1 MAQVLNASNTSGVYI
16 KLESV
21 PGTAVTPAGTDFV
34 PTVGTPKFTPRG
46 AGIIRRA
53 DTMTP
58 YGGELA
64 AKTGGIGWDIS
75 FTTEL
80 LWNFGTAQASTVD
93 LTTLSSPLYALF
105 RSCPFKIT
113 SSANKDYTFSSQAI
127 YDLAASRATNAY
139 STSTFTIVY
148 EETPSGK
155 KYSASGCVCIPK
167 FSFEAGGKIMVEW
180 SIKGLWQ
187 PVGSVTSPGLVPTYV
202 YTPPLVGTNCT
213 LTSAGPLSANTCA
226 LAKVTYDP
234 GFALSDVLDAQKLY
248 GMGIA
253 MIALTSSP
261 SIEIE
266 VADLSETLQPD
277 WTEAQDNTVDS
288 TTALA
293 VTVQIATDTSVVFTL
308 NEPQLVQWPTP
319 GESNGY
325 RNIGLKFAGI
335 VNTNSVADI
344 GSITFNAPPA

>member
-16 KLESV
+16 KIETV
-21 PGTAVTPAGTDFV
+21 AGQWAAPAGSDFV
-34 PTVGTPKFTPRG
+34 PVVGTPKFTPRG
-46 AGIIRRA
+46 PGIIRRA
-53 DTMTP
+53 DIYTP

-80 LWNFGTAQASTVD
+80 YWNFGSNAFTANPTGNQTV
-93 LTTLSSPLYALF
+93 LYALF
-105 RSCPFKIT
+105 RSCPFTIASGGTYDFKFI
-113 SSANKDYTFSSQAI
+113 SQAI
-127 YDLAASRATNAY
+127 YDLANGRSVDNNQCATFSIA
-139 STSTFTIVY
+139 Y
-148 EETPSGK
+148 EEIGAK
-155 KYSASGCVCIPK
+155 RYEAKGCVCIPK
-167 FSFEAGGKIMVEW
+167 FSFEAGGKITVEW
-180 SIKGLWQ
+180 SIKGQWR
-187 PVGSVTSPGLVPTYV
+187 PVTSTGTALVPTYA
-202 YTPPLVGTNCT
+202 YPAPLIGINAT
-213 LTSAGPLSANTCA
+213 LSATTPISASTSA
-226 LAKVTYDP
+226 LAKVAYDP
-234 GFALSDVLDAQKLY
+234 GFALSDVLDAQEEY

-277 WTEAQDNTVDS
+277 WGDAEDNVIGG
-288 TTALA
+288 TAFD
-293 VTVQIATDTSVVFTL
+293 VTLTIAANTSVVFSL

-335 VNTNSVADI
+335 VNANSVADI
-344 GSITFNAPPA
+344 GSIGFYSA

>member
-1 MAQVLNASNTSGVYI
+1 V
-16 KLESV
+16 
-21 PGTAVTPAGTDFV
+21 
-34 PTVGTPKFTPRG
+34 VGTPKFTPRG
-46 AGIIRRA
+46 PGIIRRA
-53 DTMTP
+53 DIYTP

-80 LWNFGTAQASTVD
+80 YWNFASNAFTANPTGTQTV
-93 LTTLSSPLYALF
+93 LYALL
-105 RSCPFKIT
+105 RSCPFTIASGGTYDFKFI
-113 SSANKDYTFSSQAI
+113 SQAL
-127 YDLAASRATNAY
+127 YDLAQNRTSANNQCATFSIA
-139 STSTFTIVY
+139 Y
-148 EETPSGK
+148 EEIGAK
-155 KYSASGCVCIPK
+155 RYEASGCVCIPK
-167 FSFEAGGKIMVEW
+167 FSFEAGGKITVEW
-180 SIKGLWQ
+180 SVKGQWR
-187 PVGSVTSPGLVPTYV
+187 PVTNSTPLVPTYA
-202 YTPPLVGTNCT
+202 YPAPLIGTNAT
-213 LTSAGPLSANTCA
+213 LSATTPIGSSTSA

-234 GFALSDVLDAQKLY
+234 GFALSDVLDAQQTY

-277 WTEAQDNTVDS
+277 WGDAEGNVIGG
-288 TTALA
+288 TAFD
-293 VTVQIATDTSVVFTL
+293 VTLTISAGVSVVFSL

-335 VNTNSVADI
+335 VNANSVADI
-344 GSITFNAPPA
+344 GSIGFYSV

>member
-16 KLESV
+16 KLETTA
-21 PGTAVTPAGTDFV
+21 GTYVAPAGTDFV
-34 PTVGTPKFTPRG
+34 PVVGTPKFTPRG
-46 AGIIRRA
+46 PGIIRRA
-53 DTMTP
+53 DIYTP

-80 LWNFGTAQASTVD
+80 YWNFASNAFTANPTGTQTV
-93 LTTLSSPLYALF
+93 LYALL
-105 RSCPFKIT
+105 RSCPFTIASGGTYDFKFI
-113 SSANKDYTFSSQAI
+113 SQAL
-127 YDLAASRATNAY
+127 YDLAQNRTSANNQCATFSIA
-139 STSTFTIVY
+139 Y
-148 EETPSGK
+148 EEIGAK
-155 KYSASGCVCIPK
+155 RYEASGCVCIPK
-167 FSFEAGGKIMVEW
+167 FSFEAGGKITVEW
-180 SIKGLWQ
+180 SVKGQWR
-187 PVGSVTSPGLVPTYV
+187 PVTNSTPLVPTYA
-202 YTPPLVGTNCT
+202 YPAPLIGTNAT
-213 LTSAGPLSANTCA
+213 LSATTPIGSSTSA

-234 GFALSDVLDAQKLY
+234 GFALSDVLDAQQTY

-277 WTEAQDNTVDS
+277 WGDAEGNVIGG
-288 TTALA
+288 TAFD
-293 VTVQIATDTSVVFTL
+293 VTLTISAGVSVVFSL

-335 VNTNSVADI
+335 VNANSVADI
-344 GSITFNAPPA
+344 GSIGFYSV

>member
-16 KLESV
+16 RLETT
-21 PGTAVTPAGTDFV
+21 PGTYLAPALGDFV
-34 PTVGTPKFTPRG
+34 PVVGTPKFTPRG
-46 AGIIRRA
+46 PGIIRRA
-53 DTMTP
+53 DIYTP
-58 YGGELA
+58 YGGEVA

-80 LWNFGTAQASTVD
+80 YWNFAGGAFTADPTTTNTV
-93 LTTLSSPLYALF
+93 LYALL
-105 RSCPFKIT
+105 RSCPFSIATGGT
-113 SSANKDYTFSSQAI
+113 SDFKFISQAI
-127 YDLAASRATNAY
+127 YNLAATRTGGNSY
-139 STSTFTIVY
+139 SASTFSIAY
-148 EETPSGK
+148 EEIGAK
-155 KYSASGCVCIPK
+155 RYEASGCVCIPK

-180 SIKGLWQ
+180 SIKGQWRPVQDSTGLQ
-187 PVGSVTSPGLVPTYV
+187 PTNLSLM
-202 YTPPLVGTNCT
+202 PLIGQNCS
-213 LTSAGPLSANTCA
+213 LSATGPLSSATCA

-234 GFALSDVLDAQKLY
+234 GFALSDVLDAKETY

-266 VADLSETLQPD
+266 VADLSENEQDD
-277 WTEAQDNTVDS
+277 WTQAQNNTVS
-288 TTALA
+288 STALE
-293 VTVQIATDTSVVFTL
+293 VTVGISSQYLVIFSL

-335 VNTNSVADI
+335 VNNTSKADI
-344 GSITFNAPPA
+344 GSVGFYTN

>member
-16 KLESV
+16 KLEAT
-21 PGTAVTPAGTDFV
+21 PGTYVAPAGTDFV
-34 PTVGTPKFTPRG
+34 PVVGTPKFTPRG
-46 AGIIRRA
+46 PGIIRRA
-53 DTMTP
+53 DIYTP

-80 LWNFGTAQASTVD
+80 YWNFASNAFTANPTGTQTV
-93 LTTLSSPLYALF
+93 LYALL
-105 RSCPFKIT
+105 RSCPFTIASGGTYDFKFI
-113 SSANKDYTFSSQAI
+113 SQAL
-127 YDLAASRATNAY
+127 YDLAQNRTSANNQCATFSIA
-139 STSTFTIVY
+139 Y
-148 EETPSGK
+148 EEIGAK
-155 KYSASGCVCIPK
+155 RYEACGCVCIPK
-167 FSFEAGGKIMVEW
+167 FSFEAGGKITVEW
-180 SIKGLWQ
+180 SVKGQWR
-187 PVGSVTSPGLVPTYV
+187 PVTNSTPLVPTYA
-202 YTPPLVGTNCT
+202 YPAPLIGTNAT
-213 LTSAGPLSANTCA
+213 LSATTPIGSSTSA

-234 GFALSDVLDAQKLY
+234 GFALSDVLDAQQEY

-277 WTEAQDNTVDS
+277 WGDAEGNVIGG
-288 TTALA
+288 TAFD
-293 VTVQIATDTSVVFTL
+293 VTLTIAAGVSVVFSL

-335 VNTNSVADI
+335 VNANSVSDI
-344 GSITFNAPPA
+344 GSIGFYSV

>member
-1 MAQVLNASNTSGVYI
+1 
-16 KLESV
+16 V
-21 PGTAVTPAGTDFV
+21 PV
-34 PTVGTPKFTPRG
+34 VGTPKFTPRG
-46 AGIIRRA
+46 PGIIRRA
-53 DTMTP
+53 DIYTP

-80 LWNFGTAQASTVD
+80 YWNFASNAFTANPTGTQTV
-93 LTTLSSPLYALF
+93 LYALL
-105 RSCPFKIT
+105 RSCPFTIASGGTYDFKFI
-113 SSANKDYTFSSQAI
+113 SQAL
-127 YDLAASRATNAY
+127 YDLAQNRTSANNQCATFSIA
-139 STSTFTIVY
+139 Y
-148 EETPSGK
+148 EEIGAK
-155 KYSASGCVCIPK
+155 RYEACGCVCIPK
-167 FSFEAGGKIMVEW
+167 FSFEAGGKITVEW
-180 SIKGLWQ
+180 SVKGQWR
-187 PVGSVTSPGLVPTYV
+187 PVTDSTPLVPSYA
-202 YTPPLVGTNCT
+202 YPAPLIGTNAT
-213 LTSAGPLSANTCA
+213 LSATTPIGSSTSA

-234 GFALSDVLDAQKLY
+234 GFALSDVLDAQQEY

-277 WTEAQDNTVDS
+277 WGDAEGNVIGG
-288 TTALA
+288 TAFD
-293 VTVQIATDTSVVFTL
+293 VTLTIASGVSVVFSL

-335 VNTNSVADI
+335 VNANSVADI
-344 GSITFNAPPA
+344 GSIGFYSV

>member
-16 KLESV
+16 RLETT
-21 PGTAVTPAGTDFV
+21 PGSYLAPALGDFV
-34 PTVGTPKFTPRG
+34 PVVGTPKFTPRG

-53 DTMTP
+53 DVMTP

-80 LWNFGTAQASTVD
+80 YWNFAGGAFTADPSTTNTV
-93 LTTLSSPLYALF
+93 LYALF
-105 RSCPFKIT
+105 RSCPFSIASGGTNDFKFI
-113 SSANKDYTFSSQAI
+113 SQAI
-127 YDLAASRATNAY
+127 YDLAATRTGGNAY
-139 STSTFTIVY
+139 SASTFSIAY
-148 EETPSGK
+148 EEIGAK
-155 KYSASGCVCIPK
+155 RYEAEGCVCIPK

-180 SIKGLWQ
+180 SIKGKWRA
-187 PVGSVTSPGLVPTYV
+187 VTDSTGLLPTNLSLM
-202 YTPPLVGTNCT
+202 PLIGQNCS
-213 LTSAGPLSANTCA
+213 LSATGPLSSATCA
-226 LAKVTYDP
+226 LAKVSYDP
-234 GFALSDVLDAQKLY
+234 GFALSDVLDARETY

-266 VADLSETLQPD
+266 VADLDETTQPD
-277 WTEAQDNTVDS
+277 WGDAEDNTVS
-288 TTALA
+288 ATPLNVEVGISGTTF
-293 VTVQIATDTSVVFTL
+293 VQFSL

-325 RNIGLKFAGI
+325 RNIGLKFAGV
-335 VNTNSVADI
+335 VNNTSKADI
-344 GSITFNAPPA
+344 GSVGFYSN

>member
-16 KLESV
+16 KLEAT
-21 PGTAVTPAGTDFV
+21 PGTLVTPAGTDFV

-58 YGGELA
+58 FGGELA

-80 LWNFGTAQASTVD
+80 LWNFGTAQTFTVD
-93 LTTLSSPLYALF
+93 FGTLTTPLYALF
-105 RSCPFKIT
+105 RSCPFKVT
-113 SSANKDYTFSSQAI
+113 GSTKDYTLSSQAI
-127 YDLAASRATNAY
+127 YDIAASRSTNAY
-139 STSTFTIVY
+139 SASTFTIVY
-148 EETPSGK
+148 EETPTGK

-180 SIKGLWQ
+180 SVKGKWRPVTDSTGLQ
-187 PVGSVTSPGLVPTYV
+187 PTNLSLM
-202 YTPPLVGTNCT
+202 PLIGQNCS
-213 LTSAGPLSANTCA
+213 LSATGPLSSATCA

-234 GFALSDVLDAQKLY
+234 GFALSDVLDAKETY

-266 VADLSETLQPD
+266 VADLSETASPD
-277 WTEAQDNTVDS
+277 WTQAQDNTVS
-288 TTALA
+288 STALSVEVGISGTTF
-293 VTVQIATDTSVVFTL
+293 VTFSL

-335 VNTNSVADI
+335 VNATSQADI
-344 GSITFNAPPA
+344 GSISFNAP

>member
-16 KLESV
+16 KLETT
-21 PGTAVTPAGTDFV
+21 PGTYVAPAGTDFV
-34 PTVGTPKFTPRG
+34 PVVGTPKFTPRG
-46 AGIIRRA
+46 PGIIRRA
-53 DTMTP
+53 DIYTP

-80 LWNFGTAQASTVD
+80 YWNFASNAFTANPTGTQTV
-93 LTTLSSPLYALF
+93 LYALL
-105 RSCPFKIT
+105 RSCPFTIASGGTYDFKFI
-113 SSANKDYTFSSQAI
+113 SQAL
-127 YDLAASRATNAY
+127 YDLAQNRTSANNQCATFSIA
-139 STSTFTIVY
+139 Y
-148 EETPSGK
+148 EEIGAK
-155 KYSASGCVCIPK
+155 RYEACGCVCIPK
-167 FSFEAGGKIMVEW
+167 FSFEAGGKITVEW
-180 SIKGLWQ
+180 SVKGQWR
-187 PVGSVTSPGLVPTYV
+187 PVTNSTPLVPTYA
-202 YTPPLVGTNCT
+202 YPAPLIGTNAT
-213 LTSAGPLSANTCA
+213 LSATTPIGSSTSA

-234 GFALSDVLDAQKLY
+234 GFALSDVLDAQQEY

-277 WTEAQDNTVDS
+277 WGDAEGNVIGG
-288 TTALA
+288 TAFD
-293 VTVQIATDTSVVFTL
+293 VTLTIASGVSVVFSL

-335 VNTNSVADI
+335 VNANSVSDI
-344 GSITFNAPPA
+344 GSIGFYSV

>member
-16 KLESV
+16 KLETT
-21 PGTAVTPAGTDFV
+21 PGTYVAPAGTDFV
-34 PTVGTPKFTPRG
+34 PVVGTPKFTPRG
-46 AGIIRRA
+46 PGIIRRA
-53 DTMTP
+53 DIYTP

-80 LWNFGTAQASTVD
+80 YWNFASNAFTANPTGTQTV
-93 LTTLSSPLYALF
+93 LYALL
-105 RSCPFKIT
+105 RSCPFTIASGGTYDFKFI
-113 SSANKDYTFSSQAI
+113 SQAI
-127 YDLAASRATNAY
+127 YDLAQNRTSANNQCATFSIA
-139 STSTFTIVY
+139 Y
-148 EETPSGK
+148 EEIGAK
-155 KYSASGCVCIPK
+155 RYEAKGCVCIPK
-167 FSFEAGGKIMVEW
+167 FSFEAGGKITVEW
-180 SIKGLWQ
+180 SVKGQWR
-187 PVGSVTSPGLVPTYV
+187 PVTDSTPLVPSYA
-202 YTPPLVGTNCT
+202 YPAPLIGTNAT
-213 LTSAGPLSANTCA
+213 LSATTPIGSSTSA

-234 GFALSDVLDAQKLY
+234 GFALSDVLDAQQEY

-266 VADLSETLQPD
+266 VADLSEALQPD
-277 WTEAQDNTVDS
+277 WGDAEGNVIGG
-288 TTALA
+288 TAFD
-293 VTVQIATDTSVVFTL
+293 VTLTIASGVSVVFSL

-335 VNTNSVADI
+335 VNANSVADI
-344 GSITFNAPPA
+344 GSIGFYSV

>member
-16 KLESV
+16 KLEAT

-46 AGIIRRA
+46 PGIIRRA
-53 DTMTP
+53 DIYTP

-80 LWNFGTAQASTVD
+80 YWNFGSNAFTANPTGNQTV
-93 LTTLSSPLYALF
+93 LYALF
-105 RSCPFKIT
+105 RSCPFTIASGGTYDFKFI
-113 SSANKDYTFSSQAI
+113 SQAI
-127 YDLAASRATNAY
+127 YDLANGRSVDNNQCATFSIA
-139 STSTFTIVY
+139 Y
-148 EETPSGK
+148 EEIGAK
-155 KYSASGCVCIPK
+155 RYEAKGCVCIPK
-167 FSFEAGGKIMVEW
+167 FSFEAGGKITVEW
-180 SIKGLWQ
+180 SIKGQWR
-187 PVGSVTSPGLVPTYV
+187 PVTSTGTALVPTYA
-202 YTPPLVGTNCT
+202 YPAPLIGINAT
-213 LTSAGPLSANTCA
+213 LSATTPISASTSA
-226 LAKVTYDP
+226 LAKVAYDP
-234 GFALSDVLDAQKLY
+234 GFALSDVLDAQEEY

-277 WTEAQDNTVDS
+277 WGDAEDNVIGG
-288 TTALA
+288 TAFD
-293 VTVQIATDTSVVFTL
+293 VTLTIAANTSVVFSL

-335 VNTNSVADI
+335 VNANSVADI
-344 GSITFNAPPA
+344 GSIGFYSA

>member
-16 KLESV
+16 KLETT
-21 PGTAVTPAGTDFV
+21 PGTYVAPAGTDFV
-34 PTVGTPKFTPRG
+34 PVVGTPKFTPRG
-46 AGIIRRA
+46 PGIIRRA
-53 DTMTP
+53 DIYTP

-80 LWNFGTAQASTVD
+80 YWNFASNAFTANPTGTQTV
-93 LTTLSSPLYALF
+93 LYALL
-105 RSCPFKIT
+105 RSCPFTIASGGTYDFKFI
-113 SSANKDYTFSSQAI
+113 SQAI
-127 YDLAASRATNAY
+127 YDLAQNRTSANNQCATFSIA
-139 STSTFTIVY
+139 Y
-148 EETPSGK
+148 EEIGAK
-155 KYSASGCVCIPK
+155 RYEAKGCVCIPK
-167 FSFEAGGKIMVEW
+167 FSFEAGGKITVEW
-180 SIKGLWQ
+180 SVKGQWR
-187 PVGSVTSPGLVPTYV
+187 PVTDSTPLVPSYA
-202 YTPPLVGTNCT
+202 YPAPLIGTNAT
-213 LTSAGPLSANTCA
+213 LSATTPIGSSTSA

-234 GFALSDVLDAQKLY
+234 GFALSDVLDAQQEY

-277 WTEAQDNTVDS
+277 WGDAEGNVIGG
-288 TTALA
+288 TAFD
-293 VTVQIATDTSVVFTL
+293 VTLTIASGVSVVFSL

-335 VNTNSVADI
+335 VNANSVADI
-344 GSITFNAPPA
+344 GSIGFYSV

>member
-16 KLESV
+16 KLETT
-21 PGTAVTPAGTDFV
+21 PGTYVAPAGTDFV
-34 PTVGTPKFTPRG
+34 PVVGTPKFTPRG
-46 AGIIRRA
+46 PGIIRRA
-53 DTMTP
+53 DVMTP

-80 LWNFGTAQASTVD
+80 LWNFGTAESFSVD
-93 LTTLSSPLYALF
+93 FTSVTSPLYALF

-113 SSANKDYTFSSQAI
+113 GSNTDYKFISQAI
-127 YDLAASRATNAY
+127 YDIAASRTPNVY

-148 EETPSGK
+148 EETPTGK

-180 SIKGLWQ
+180 SIKGQWQ
-187 PVGSVTSPGLVPTYV
+187 PVGSVTSPGLVPTYA
-202 YTPPLVGTNCT
+202 YTSPLVGTACT

-234 GFALSDVLDAQKLY
+234 GFALSDVLDAKQTY

-266 VADLSETLQPD
+266 VADLAESTQPD
-277 WTEAQDNTVDS
+277 WTEAENNTVD
-288 TTALA
+288 TTGLL
-293 VTVQIATDTSVVFTL
+293 VTVVIATNTSVVFTL
-308 NEPQLVQWPTP
+308 DRPQLIQWPTP

-335 VNTNSVADI
+335 VNTGSLASANGIGNIAFNS
-344 GSITFNAPPA
+344 P

>member
-16 KLESV
+16 KLETT
-21 PGTAVTPAGTDFV
+21 PGTYVAPAGTDFV
-34 PTVGTPKFTPRG
+34 PVVGTPKFTPRG
-46 AGIIRRA
+46 PGIIRRA
-53 DTMTP
+53 DVMTP

-80 LWNFGTAQASTVD
+80 YWNFTSNPFTANPTGTQTV
-93 LTTLSSPLYALF
+93 LYALL
-105 RSCPFKIT
+105 RSCPFTIATGGT
-113 SSANKDYTFSSQAI
+113 SDFKFISQAI
-127 YDLAASRATNAY
+127 YDLAQNRTSANNQCATFSIA
-139 STSTFTIVY
+139 Y
-148 EETPSGK
+148 EEIGAK
-155 KYSASGCVCIPK
+155 RYEACGCVCIPK

-180 SIKGLWQ
+180 SIKGQWR
-187 PVGSVTSPGLVPTYV
+187 PVTNSTPLVPTYL
-202 YTPPLVGTNCT
+202 YPAPLIGTNA
-213 LTSAGPLSANTCA
+213 SLSATTPIGSSTSA

-234 GFALSDVLDAQKLY
+234 GFALSDVLDAQQEY

-266 VADLSETLQPD
+266 VADLSEALQPD
-277 WTEAQDNTVDS
+277 WGDAEDNVIGG
-288 TTALA
+288 TAFD
-293 VTVQIATDTSVVFTL
+293 VTLTIASGVSVVFSL

-335 VNTNSVADI
+335 VNANSVADI
-344 GSITFNAPPA
+344 GSIGFYSV

>member
-16 KLESV
+16 KLETT
-21 PGTAVTPAGTDFV
+21 PGTYVAPAGTDFV
-34 PTVGTPKFTPRG
+34 PVVGTPKFTPRG
-46 AGIIRRA
+46 PGIIRRA
-53 DTMTP
+53 DIYTP

-80 LWNFGTAQASTVD
+80 YWNFASNAFTANPTGTQTV
-93 LTTLSSPLYALF
+93 LYALL
-105 RSCPFKIT
+105 RSCPFTIASGGTYDFKFI
-113 SSANKDYTFSSQAI
+113 SQAI
-127 YDLAASRATNAY
+127 YDLAQNRTSANNQCATFSIA
-139 STSTFTIVY
+139 Y
-148 EETPSGK
+148 EEIGAK
-155 KYSASGCVCIPK
+155 RYEAKGCVCIPK
-167 FSFEAGGKIMVEW
+167 FSFEAGGKITVEW
-180 SIKGLWQ
+180 SVKGQWR
-187 PVGSVTSPGLVPTYV
+187 PVTDSTPLVPSYA
-202 YTPPLVGTNCT
+202 YPAPLIGTNAT
-213 LTSAGPLSANTCA
+213 LSATTPIGSSTSA

-234 GFALSDVLDAQKLY
+234 GFALSDVLDAQQEY

-277 WTEAQDNTVDS
+277 WGDAEGNVIGG
-288 TTALA
+288 TAFD
-293 VTVQIATDTSVVFTL
+293 VTLTIAAGVSVVFSL

-335 VNTNSVADI
+335 VNANSVSDI
-344 GSITFNAPPA
+344 GSIGFYSV

>member
-16 KLESV
+16 KLEAT
-21 PGTAVTPAGTDFV
+21 PGTYVAPAGTDFV
-34 PTVGTPKFTPRG
+34 PVVGTPKFTPRG
-46 AGIIRRA
+46 PGIIRRA
-53 DTMTP
+53 DIYTP

-80 LWNFGTAQASTVD
+80 YWNFASNAFTANPTGTQTV
-93 LTTLSSPLYALF
+93 LYALL
-105 RSCPFKIT
+105 RSCPFTIASGGTYDFKFI
-113 SSANKDYTFSSQAI
+113 SQAI
-127 YDLAASRATNAY
+127 YDLAQNRTSANNQCATFSIA
-139 STSTFTIVY
+139 Y
-148 EETPSGK
+148 EEIGAK
-155 KYSASGCVCIPK
+155 RYEAKGCVCIPK
-167 FSFEAGGKIMVEW
+167 FSFEAGGKITVEW
-180 SIKGLWQ
+180 SVKGQWR
-187 PVGSVTSPGLVPTYV
+187 PVTDSTPLVPSYA
-202 YTPPLVGTNCT
+202 YPAPLIGTNAT
-213 LTSAGPLSANTCA
+213 LSATTPIGSSTSA

-234 GFALSDVLDAQKLY
+234 GFALSDVLDAQQEY

-277 WTEAQDNTVDS
+277 WGDAEGNVIGG
-288 TTALA
+288 TAFD
-293 VTVQIATDTSVVFTL
+293 VTLTIASGVSVVFSL

-335 VNTNSVADI
+335 VNANSVADI
-344 GSITFNAPPA
+344 GSIGFYSV

>member
-16 KLESV
+16 RLETT
-21 PGTAVTPAGTDFV
+21 PGSYLAPALGDFV
-34 PTVGTPKFTPRG
+34 PVVGTPKFTPRG
-46 AGIIRRA
+46 PGIIRRA
-53 DTMTP
+53 DVMTP

-80 LWNFGTAQASTVD
+80 YWNFAGGAFTADPTTTNTV
-93 LTTLSSPLYALF
+93 LYALL
-105 RSCPFKIT
+105 RSCPFSIATGGTNDFKFI
-113 SSANKDYTFSSQAI
+113 SQAI
-127 YDLAASRATNAY
+127 YDLAAVRTAGNS
-139 STSTFTIVY
+139 
-148 EETPSGK
+148 
-155 KYSASGCVCIPK
+155 YSASTFSIAYEEIGAKRYEACGCVCIPK

-180 SIKGLWQ
+180 SVKGKWRDVTDSTGLQ
-187 PVGSVTSPGLVPTYV
+187 PTNLSLM
-202 YTPPLVGTNCT
+202 PLIGQNCS
-213 LTSAGPLSANTCA
+213 LSATGPLGAATCA

-234 GFALSDVLDAQKLY
+234 GFALSDVLDAKETH

-266 VADLSETLQPD
+266 VADLSETASPD
-277 WTEAQDNTVDS
+277 WTQAQDNTVS
-288 TTALA
+288 STALNVEVGISGTTF
-293 VTVQIATDTSVVFTL
+293 VTFSL

-335 VNTNSVADI
+335 VNNTSKADI
-344 GSITFNAPPA
+344 GSVGFYSN

>member
-21 PGTAVTPAGTDFV
+21 PGTAVTPDGADFV

-80 LWNFGTAQASTVD
+80 LWNFGTAETFTADFTSVT
-93 LTTLSSPLYALF
+93 SPLYALF

-113 SSANKDYTFSSQAI
+113 GSGKDYKLISQAI
-127 YDLAASRATNAY
+127 YNLAASRTTNAY

-180 SIKGLWQ
+180 SIKGQWQ
-187 PVGSVTSPGLVPTYV
+187 PVGSVTSPGLVPTYA
-202 YTPPLVGTNCT
+202 YTPPLVGTACT
-213 LTSAGPLSANTCA
+213 LSTDVAPLSANTCA
-226 LAKVTYDP
+226 LAKVSYDP
-234 GFALSDVLDAQKLY
+234 GFALSDVLDAKQTY

-253 MIALTSSP
+253 MITLTSSP

-266 VADLSETLQPD
+266 VADLSENTQPD
-277 WTEAQDNTVDS
+277 WGTAESNAVDTS
-288 TTALA
+288 GLL
-293 VTVQIATDTSVVFTL
+293 VTVVIAANTSVVFCL
-308 NEPQLVQWPTP
+308 DQPQLVQWPTP

-335 VNTNSVADI
+335 VNTGAI
-344 GSITFNAPPA
+344 GSANGIGNIAFNSP

>member
-16 KLESV
+16 KLETT
-21 PGTAVTPAGTDFV
+21 PGTYVAPAGTDFV
-34 PTVGTPKFTPRG
+34 PVVGTPKFTPRG
-46 AGIIRRA
+46 PGIIRRA
-53 DTMTP
+53 DVMTP

-80 LWNFGTAQASTVD
+80 YWNFTSNPFTANPTGTQTV
-93 LTTLSSPLYALF
+93 LYALL
-105 RSCPFKIT
+105 RSCPFTIATGGT
-113 SSANKDYTFSSQAI
+113 SDFKFISQAI
-127 YDLAASRATNAY
+127 YDLAQNRTSANNQCATFSIA
-139 STSTFTIVY
+139 Y
-148 EETPSGK
+148 EEIGAK
-155 KYSASGCVCIPK
+155 RYEACGCVCIPK
-167 FSFEAGGKIMVEW
+167 FSFEAGGKITVEW
-180 SIKGLWQ
+180 SIKGQWR
-187 PVGSVTSPGLVPTYV
+187 PVTNSTPLVPTYL
-202 YTPPLVGTNCT
+202 YPAPLIGTNA
-213 LTSAGPLSANTCA
+213 SLSATTPIGSSTSA

-234 GFALSDVLDAQKLY
+234 GFALSDVLDAQQEY

-266 VADLSETLQPD
+266 VANLSEALQPD
-277 WTEAQDNTVDS
+277 WGDAEDNVIGG
-288 TTALA
+288 TAFD
-293 VTVQIATDTSVVFTL
+293 VTLTIASGVSVVFSL

-335 VNTNSVADI
+335 VNANSVADI
-344 GSITFNAPPA
+344 GSIGFYSV

>member
-16 KLESV
+16 ALEST

-46 AGIIRRA
+46 PGIIRRA

-80 LWNFGTAQASTVD
+80 LWNFAGGTPTIDPTSTQ
-93 LTTLSSPLYALF
+93 SPLYALF
-105 RSCPFKIT
+105 RSCPFKIAV
-113 SSANKDYTFSSQAI
+113 SGVDYTFSSQAI
-127 YDLAASRATNAY
+127 YNLAAARVGGNAY

-167 FSFEAGGKIMVEW
+167 FTFEAGGKLMVEW

-187 PVGSVTSPGLVPTYV
+187 PVSSVTSPGLVPTYA

-213 LTSAGPLSANTCA
+213 LTAAAPLSDNTCA
-226 LAKVTYDP
+226 LAKVAYDP
-234 GFALSDVLDAQKLY
+234 GFALSDVLDAQATY

-253 MIALTSSP
+253 MITLTSSP
-261 SIEIE
+261 SIDVE

-277 WTEAQDNTVDS
+277 WGTAQANTVS
-288 TTALA
+288 ATALA
-293 VTVQIATDTSVVFTL
+293 VTVQIATNTSVVFSL
-308 NEPQLVQWPTP
+308 NEPQLVQWPTQ

-335 VNTNSVADI
+335 VNATSVGDI
-344 GSITFNAPPA
+344 GSISFNAP

>member
-16 KLESV
+16 KLETTA
-21 PGTAVTPAGTDFV
+21 GTYVAPAGTDFV
-34 PTVGTPKFTPRG
+34 PVVGTPKFTPRG
-46 AGIIRRA
+46 PGIIRRA
-53 DTMTP
+53 DIYTP

-80 LWNFGTAQASTVD
+80 YWNFASNAFTANPTGTQTV
-93 LTTLSSPLYALF
+93 LYALL
-105 RSCPFKIT
+105 RSCPFTIASGGTYDFKFI
-113 SSANKDYTFSSQAI
+113 SQAI
-127 YDLAASRATNAY
+127 YDLAQNRTSANNQCATFSIA
-139 STSTFTIVY
+139 Y
-148 EETPSGK
+148 EEIGAK
-155 KYSASGCVCIPK
+155 RYEAKGCVCIPK
-167 FSFEAGGKIMVEW
+167 FSFEAGGKITVEW
-180 SIKGLWQ
+180 SVKGQWR
-187 PVGSVTSPGLVPTYV
+187 PVTDSTPLVPSYA
-202 YTPPLVGTNCT
+202 YPAPLIGTNAT
-213 LTSAGPLSANTCA
+213 LSATTPIGSSTSA

-234 GFALSDVLDAQKLY
+234 GFALSDVLDAQQEY

-277 WTEAQDNTVDS
+277 WGDAEGNVIGG
-288 TTALA
+288 TAFD
-293 VTVQIATDTSVVFTL
+293 VTLTIASGVSVVFSL

-335 VNTNSVADI
+335 VNANSVSDI
-344 GSITFNAPPA
+344 GSIGFYSV